1 MTDDGWQRGRGEI
14 ERLLANGD
22 LDRVQPSGDLSDRLL
37 DEAAAHIATAQSAID
52 EDPTGALQIGYV
64 AARKAAIAL
73 LAAQGIRGTTDG
85 GHRAIAAASAA
96 QFDGTF
102 DRLER
107 MRRRRNA
114 AEYPDADTPEVT
126 DADVR
131 DAIDAP
137 SGCTTPPSAST
148 AASSVYSTRRHVVHE
163 TALELARPLRAPGP
177 KPT

>member
-1 MTDDGWQRGRGEI
+1 MTGWQRGRGEI
-14 ERLLANGD
+14 EQLLANGD

-52 EDPTGALQIGYV
+52 EDPTGALQIGYD

-85 GHRAIAAASAA
+85 GHRAIAAAAAA

-114 AEYPDADTPEVT
+114 AEYPDVDTPEVT
-126 DADVR
+126 DADAR
-131 DAIDAP
+131 DAIDAAQRMYDAAVGIIN
-137 SGCTTPPSAST
+137 SGKLGVFDA
-148 AASSVYSTRRHVVHE
+148 
-163 TALELARPLRAPGP
+163 
-177 KPT
+177 